1 MKEQIKYI
9 IENHRGLTDSSLKQ
23 ELDVLTYGV
32 QIELLKRLQNLTN
45 EEMKDRNQIMIK
57 LAMELK

>member
-9 IENHRGLTDSSLKQ
+9 LENHRGLTDSNLEK

-32 QIELLKRLQNLTN
+32 QIELLQRLQNLTD
-45 EEMKDRNQIMIK
+45 EEMKNRTNIMIK
-57 LAMELK
+57 LAMEIK

>member
-1 MKEQIKYI
+1 MKNQIKFI
-9 IENHRGLTDSSLKQ
+9 LENHRRLSNSDLEK